1 MLFLIFYGC
10 SSITNLRGVSSK
22 MERPEVVFETP
33 LAPEV
38 PLLFDEKDYKS
49 RKSAKKKPF
58 FTFAPILF
66 PAGFNNELI
75 AVFHQENRL
84 FWQNTDS
91 KEVKIPIDAW
101 KSQENLR
108 KEFLEQ
114 DIDSFINTD
123 LGFDGENLRV
133 RQTFIDPVNQKEYGS
148 IEFEMAVIFPGQPDT
163 KSKLELFKN
172 DNKYKVLEEIKV
184 PILKFVKR
192 PDKNLQLALL
202 RSTVSAHLNVTSSS
216 SDTLF
221 YLDGKEIGK
230 LPIRRMMVPDGPHQI
245 SYKKP
250 GLAAVNK
257 KILTRSGEEVNLIH
271 EWEDDLSVGSLK
283 LFSFPRGLKVTWN
296 KEMKGETPF
305 YLYGINPGKYKME
318 FSKFHESKQINIPIR
333 EFDVEVDTKNTS
345 ALVFPLELY
354 DSFSATAVDLWQPVQ
369 GGVNVNYSGSLTFEN
384 RSGLVIEKPKGIV
397 SQPIIPDSLDIT
409 SAFFLP
415 SEMGS
420 GNVSFSLMTRNSIFT
435 IEADKEKVFLYK
447 FPSNGNSIAAYA
459 YNSQVSEQDRKFRF
473 ITHKEKNTIQIY
485 LKDTKIYEDSID
497 FLDTWKISIL
507 LRGNASPKVN
517 ALRYLY
523 IQYPKYIQLLK

>member
-148 IEFEMAVIFPGQPDT
+148 IEFEMA
-163 KSKLELFKN
+163 
-172 DNKYKVLEEIKV
+172 
-184 PILKFVKR
+184 
-192 PDKNLQLALL
+192 
-202 RSTVSAHLNVTSSS
+202 
-216 SDTLF
+216 
-221 YLDGKEIGK
+221 EIG
-230 LPIRRMMVPDGPHQI
+230 RAHV
-245 SYKKP
+245 
-250 GLAAVNK
+250 
-257 KILTRSGEEVNLIH
+257 
-271 EWEDDLSVGSLK
+271 
-283 LFSFPRGLKVTWN
+283 
-296 KEMKGETPF
+296 
-305 YLYGINPGKYKME
+305 
-318 FSKFHESKQINIPIR
+318 
-333 EFDVEVDTKNTS
+333 
-345 ALVFPLELY
+345 
-354 DSFSATAVDLWQPVQ
+354 
-369 GGVNVNYSGSLTFEN
+369 
-384 RSGLVIEKPKGIV
+384 
-397 SQPIIPDSLDIT
+397 
-409 SAFFLP
+409 
-415 SEMGS
+415 
-420 GNVSFSLMTRNSIFT
+420 
-435 IEADKEKVFLYK
+435 
-447 FPSNGNSIAAYA
+447 
-459 YNSQVSEQDRKFRF
+459 
-473 ITHKEKNTIQIY
+473 
-485 LKDTKIYEDSID
+485 
-497 FLDTWKISIL
+497 
-507 LRGNASPKVN
+507 
-517 ALRYLY
+517 
-523 IQYPKYIQLLK
+523 

>member
-1 MLFLIFYGC
+1 
-10 SSITNLRGVSSK
+10 
-22 MERPEVVFETP
+22 
-33 LAPEV
+33 
-38 PLLFDEKDYKS
+38 
-49 RKSAKKKPF
+49 
-58 FTFAPILF
+58 
-66 PAGFNNELI
+66 
-75 AVFHQENRL
+75 
-84 FWQNTDS
+84 
-91 KEVKIPIDAW
+91 
-101 KSQENLR
+101 
-108 KEFLEQ
+108 
-114 DIDSFINTD
+114 
-123 LGFDGENLRV
+123 
-133 RQTFIDPVNQKEYGS
+133 
-148 IEFEMAVIFPGQPDT
+148 
-163 KSKLELFKN
+163 
-172 DNKYKVLEEIKV
+172 
-184 PILKFVKR
+184 
-192 PDKNLQLALL
+192 
-202 RSTVSAHLNVTSSS
+202 
-216 SDTLF
+216 
-221 YLDGKEIGK
+221 
-230 LPIRRMMVPDGPHQI
+230 
-245 SYKKP
+245 
-250 GLAAVNK
+250 
-257 KILTRSGEEVNLIH
+257 
-271 EWEDDLSVGSLK
+271 
-283 LFSFPRGLKVTWN
+283 
-296 KEMKGETPF
+296 
-305 YLYGINPGKYKME
+305 ME

-473 ITHKEKNTIQIY
+473 ITNKEKNTIQIY